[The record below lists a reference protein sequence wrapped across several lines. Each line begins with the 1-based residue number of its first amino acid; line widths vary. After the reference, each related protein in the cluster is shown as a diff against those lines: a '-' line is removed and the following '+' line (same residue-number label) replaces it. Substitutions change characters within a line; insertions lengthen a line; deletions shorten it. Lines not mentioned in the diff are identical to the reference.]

1 MAVWAL
7 GINHTTAP
15 LDLRGRFAFA
25 IDQIAPTLQGLRQ
38 SLGGATRHPQVE
50 TAILST
56 CNRTEIYCAG
66 QQPALDHTLDWLAH
80 SGGVSPSLLRSHSYT
95 LEESLVAR
103 HAFRVASGL
112 DSMVLGEAQILG
124 QMKDAVRA
132 AETAGAL
139 GTTLNQLFQR
149 SFAVAKEVRTS
160 TEIGAHSI
168 SMAAAAVRLAG
179 QLFEDLTE
187 IRILFVG
194 AGEMI
199 ELAATHFAAKNPKS
213 LAIANRTLERG
224 EKLASRFGGEVMR
237 LADLPDRLHEFDA
250 VVSCTASSLPIIG
263 LGAVERAL
271 KKRRHR
277 PMFMVDLAVPRDIE
291 PEVKALEDIYLY
303 TVDDLASVVQT
314 AQASRQAAVAQAEP
328 PSSMRACRASCTG
341 WTSAA
346 PWAAWCR
353 SSSRSTPRPT
363 NGARW
368 RSHAP
373 RSSSPGART
382 WMPCWKRSRAA
393 SRRRCCTAP
402 WPSCARAMPTR
413 APRRPRPS
421 PACSCARSPGAACS
435 GARRPAARPLLPSPA
450 SRIRARMPRLRTT
463 AAATLLPLP
472 TMKPFLRSQLER
484 YAQRLEELD
493 FLLSREDIM
502 SDMAQ
507 YRTISREHA
516 EVTQVAGRYTRY
528 RQREADLAGA
538 REMLDDPD
546 MADMAREEIAAAEA
560 ELVQL
565 EDELQRLLLPRDPDE
580 ARNAFLEIR
589 AGTGGD
595 ESALFAGDLARMYT
609 RYAATAGWKV
619 EILSASDNEIGGY
632 KGSGAA
638 RGRRRRL
645 WRAALRI
652 RRPPRAARARHRDPG
667 PHPYQRLHRGRD
679 ARAR

>member
-25 IDQIAPTLQGLRQ
+25 LDQIAPTLQGLRQ
-38 SLGGATRHPQVE
+38 SLGGAARHPHVE
-50 TAILST
+50 TALIST

-66 QQPALDHTLDWLAH
+66 HEAALDHTLDWLAH

-95 LEESLVAR
+95 LEDGLVAR

-179 QLFEDLTE
+179 QLFEDLSE
-187 IRILFVG
+187 IRVLFVG

-199 ELAATHFAAKNPKS
+199 ELAATHFAARNPKAI
-213 LAIANRTLERG
+213 AIANRTLERG

-237 LADLPDRLHEFDA
+237 LADLPGRLHEFDA

-314 AQASRQAAVAQAEP
+314 AQASRQAAVAQAEAIIDAGVQSFMHWMDQRSP
-328 PSSMRACRASCTG
+328 AGGVVPLIQQINAQTDEWRALEI
-341 WTSAA
+341 
-346 PWAAWCR
+346 
-353 SSSRSTPRPT
+353 
-363 NGARW
+363 
-368 RSHAP
+368 
-373 RSSSPGART
+373 
-382 WMPCWKRSRAA
+382 
-393 SRRRCCTAP
+393 
-402 WPSCARAMPTR
+402 ARAKKLLAKGEDLDTVLDALSRGITQKMLHGTLAELRAGDADTR
-413 APRRPRPS
+413 AQT
-421 PACSCARSPGAACS
+421 AQTV
-435 GARRPAARPLLPSPA
+435 
-450 SRIRARMPRLRTT
+450 SRL
-463 AAATLLPLP
+463 
-472 TMKPFLRSQLER
+472 FLR
-484 YAQRLEELD
+484 AQ
-493 FLLSREDIM
+493 S
-502 SDMAQ
+502 
-507 YRTISREHA
+507 
-516 EVTQVAGRYTRY
+516 
-528 RQREADLAGA
+528 
-538 REMLDDPD
+538 
-546 MADMAREEIAAAEA
+546 
-560 ELVQL
+560 
-565 EDELQRLLLPRDPDE
+565 
-580 ARNAFLEIR
+580 
-589 AGTGGD
+589 
-595 ESALFAGDLARMYT
+595 
-609 RYAATAGWKV
+609 K
-619 EILSASDNEIGGY
+619 
-632 KGSGAA
+632 SG
-638 RGRRRRL
+638 L
-645 WRAALRI
+645 
-652 RRPPRAARARHRDPG
+652 
-667 PHPYQRLHRGRD
+667 
-679 ARAR
+679 